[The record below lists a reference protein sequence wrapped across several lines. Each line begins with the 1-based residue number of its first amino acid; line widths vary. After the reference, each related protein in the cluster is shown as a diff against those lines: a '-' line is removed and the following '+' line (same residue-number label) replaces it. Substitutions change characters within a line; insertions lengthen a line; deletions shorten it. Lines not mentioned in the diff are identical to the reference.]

1 MSIENGWFIEKN
13 DQWPGQANGLEI
25 EEMLFETRTKFQ
37 DLKVFRSKTWG
48 KVLTL
53 DGVIQLTERDECSY
67 QEMMAHVPMF
77 SHPEPKKVLI
87 IGGGDGG
94 VSREVCK
101 HKIVEEIIH
110 VDIDEGVVN
119 ASKKFFPKMSTSFND
134 PRVTLHIGDG
144 VKFVQDYSK
153 QVMGGKASP
162 FDVMIVD
169 SSDPV
174 GPAEK
179 LFSPEF
185 YKTAFHILSDAGILC
200 TQGECYWLD
209 KQFMRDLIDQNARI
223 FTQHGGSAEYATISV
238 PTYPCGQISA
248 FVVSKHKKTCQIPEG
263 CETLQDI
270 KTKFCKN
277 ILPRRLKT
285 GEKLEYYNG
294 EVHFASFILPAFAN
308 RALYAKL

>member
-1 MSIENGWFIEKN
+1 M
-13 DQWPGQANGLEI
+13 D
-25 EEMLFETRTKFQ
+25 
-37 DLKVFRSKTWG
+37 
-48 KVLTL
+48 
-53 DGVIQLTERDECSY
+53 
-67 QEMMAHVPMF
+67 
-77 SHPEPKKVLI
+77 
-87 IGGGDGG
+87 
-94 VSREVCK
+94 
-101 HKIVEEIIH
+101 
-110 VDIDEGVVN
+110 
-119 ASKKFFPKMSTSFND
+119 
-134 PRVTLHIGDG
+134 
-144 VKFVQDYSK
+144 
-153 QVMGGKASP
+153 GKASP

-179 LFSPEF
+179 LFSPAF
-185 YKTAFHILSDAGILC
+185 YKTAFHVLSETGILC

-248 FVVSKHKKTCQIPEG
+248 FILSKHKKTCQIPEG

-270 KTKFCKN
+270 KTTFCKN
-277 ILPRRLKT
+277 ILSRRLKT